1 MKITKS
7 IATIL
12 LATLTAGILGGCIVE
27 TGHGW
32 RHRHGGVIVVR

>member
-1 MKITKS
+1 MKLTKS

-27 TGHGW
+27 TGHSW
-32 RHRHGGVIVVR
+32 RHRHSVIVVR